1 MRRSIKK
8 GFGFGITSGIITTL
22 GLIVGLYSG
31 TNSKYVVLGGIFMIA
46 IADAMSDSL
55 GIHITEE
62 VINKNQK
69 EIWESTISTFF
80 TKLFFASMFIV
91 PFLFLELRT
100 AIIFCV
106 IFGLVL
112 LSIFS
117 YYISRKQKVNSFY
130 VVLEHLVI
138 AIIVIVVT
146 YFVGKFVSGMS

>member
-1 MRRSIKK
+1 MRKSIKK

-22 GLIVGLYSG
+22 GLIIGLYSG
-31 TNSKYVVLGGIFMIA
+31 TNSKHIVLGGIMMIA

-55 GIHITEE
+55 GIHISEE
-62 VINKNQK
+62 AINESRRN
-69 EIWESTISTFF
+69 IWESTASTFVF
-80 TKLFFASMFIV
+80 KFIFASMFVI
-91 PFLFLELRT
+91 PFLFLELKT

-106 IFGLVL
+106 VFGLVL

-117 YYISRKQKVNSFY
+117 FYIARKQKVNSLC

-138 AIIVIVVT
+138 AIVVIIIT